1 MLKASE
7 KGEKYRKERR
17 NDMGNV
23 KVTGDGDSGR
33 GCYMC
38 LGCGGMFDR
47 EIDHN
52 CEGGGGCEGIGEV
65 IVSDEGGMEGIA
77 LVLGR
82 IEGEI
87 ARIREMIGRERGS
100 LSEEVANEA
109 ILAYGEGEK
118 FRELLESELYKD
130 GSPFQRSQGRIWA
143 VFDRIV
149 KEILK
154 ERSER

>member
-23 KVTGDGDSGR
+23 KVIGDGDRGM

-47 EIDHN
+47 EIDHE
-52 CEGGGGCEGIGEV
+52 CEGGGCEGVGEAT
-65 IVSDEGGMEGIA
+65 ISDEGGIGGIA

-118 FRELLESELYKD
+118 FRELLESGLYRD